1 MGATLQIRLD
11 GGRIV
16 QPSRALGLHTFHIR
30 PDECTGL
37 AQIAQLLEQNYH
49 NPGELEAKCV
59 GLLASLGNP
68 NLNGFAA
75 YNNSQ
80 AIKHSPVEQKRRTA
94 IIKTQV
100 HLKWLLHHA
109 EYGAAFRILLGRVL
123 QQFGLAPT
131 DFARCRHVHFLA
143 QDRAAHALF
152 KWHVDNKENKGL
164 TLNSVTAVVQLSS
177 TCSAMRIFGFADEH
191 RFIGPGAGCGFLSAA
206 IHKSCQVPLVAGDM
220 PVTLKAVFFLE

>member
-1 MGATLQIRLD
+1 MGATLQIRLH

-16 QPSRALGLHTFHIR
+16 QPSCSLGLHTFHIR

-37 AQIAQLLEQNYH
+37 EQIAKLLEQNYSKT
-49 NPGELEAKCV
+49 GELEANCV

-68 NLNGFAA
+68 NLNGFTG

-80 AIKHSPVEQKRRTA
+80 AIKHSPVEQQRRTA
-94 IIKTQV
+94 LIKTQL

-109 EYGAAFRILLGRVL
+109 EYGDAFRILLGRVL

-131 DFARCRHVHFLA
+131 DFTRCRHVHFIA